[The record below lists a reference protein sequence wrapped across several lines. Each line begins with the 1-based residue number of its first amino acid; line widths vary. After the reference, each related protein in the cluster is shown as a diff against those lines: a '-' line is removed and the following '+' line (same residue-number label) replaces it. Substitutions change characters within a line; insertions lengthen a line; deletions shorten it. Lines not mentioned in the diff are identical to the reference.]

1 MAFTTRAKS
10 TIAVMAIAGTMIM
23 YVETMVTPALPV
35 LSKFFSASYDS
46 LSWIVTSYLIS
57 GTISAAIFGK
67 LADIYGK
74 KKVFVILSLVYAI
87 AVSFGGFANTLT
99 EFIII
104 RAIQGLGMGMLPVA
118 FALLNDELPKNEL
131 PLAQGII
138 SATFTVGASL
148 GLVVGAW
155 ITQNY
160 DWQWSYH
167 SAIPIAFGL
176 FIASLVILE
185 ESPYRKEETIDYGG
199 IFLLS
204 IGLVSAILV
213 LSEGV
218 YWGWTSYLILSLAF
232 LAVASFS
239 LFLIYENTVTQP
251 FINLKLLK
259 IRNIFLANLTGL
271 FASGGM
277 FYLFYT
283 IPPLLQDPAPAGFGK
298 DILTSGLVMVPG
310 SLMAIVFAPIGALIV
325 RKYGPKLSIII
336 GTGVM
341 LVAFILLY
349 FNRGNVTSIT
359 EDAIFI
365 GSGTSFVFV
374 GIINMII
381 ISTPRDSTGMV
392 TGMNTVFRNIGSTI
406 SPAIAGVLETQFI
419 VPAMVGYIPEPLGP
433 LPFTPIYST
442 FPSNLAFDYI
452 YVIGFIT
459 LLISLFF
466 TFSMKNVRVNELNE
480 VLE

>member
-10 TIAVMAIAGTMIM
+10 TITIMAIAGTMIM

-46 LSWIVTSYLIS
+46 LSWIITSYLIS

-74 KKVFVILSLVYAI
+74 KRVFVILALVYAV
-87 AVSFGGFANTLT
+87 AVSFGGFASTLT

-118 FALLNDELPKNEL
+118 FALLNDELPKSEL

-185 ESPYRKEETIDYGG
+185 ESPYRKRETIDYGG

-204 IGLVSAILV
+204 VGLVSAILV

-218 YWGWTSYLILSLAF
+218 YWGWTSYLIISLAF
-232 LAVASFS
+232 LAVTSFS
-239 LFLIYENTVTQP
+239 LFLIYENTVVQP

-283 IPPLLQDPAPAGFGK
+283 IPPLLQDPSPAGFGK

-349 FNRGNVTSIT
+349 FNRGSVTSIT
-359 EDAIFI
+359 EDAVFI
-365 GSGTSFVFV
+365 GILV
-374 GIINMII
+374 
-381 ISTPRDSTGMV
+381 
-392 TGMNTVFRNIGSTI
+392 
-406 SPAIAGVLETQFI
+406 QQ
-419 VPAMVGYIPEPLGP
+419 
-433 LPFTPIYST
+433 
-442 FPSNLAFDYI
+442 
-452 YVIGFIT
+452 
-459 LLISLFF
+459 
-466 TFSMKNVRVNELNE
+466 
-480 VLE
+480 

>member
-1 MAFTTRAKS
+1 MAFTGRARS
-10 TIAVMAIAGTMIM
+10 TIAVMAITGTMIM

-35 LSKFFSASYDS
+35 LSKFFSANYDS
-46 LSWIVTSYLIS
+46 LSWIITSYLIS

-74 KKVFVILSLVYAI
+74 KRVFVILSLFYAV

-99 EFIII
+99 EFIVI
-104 RAIQGLGMGMLPVA
+104 RSIQGLGMGMIPVA
-118 FALLNDELPKNEL
+118 FALLNDELPKKEL

-148 GLVVGAW
+148 GLVIGAW
-155 ITQNY
+155 ITQNF

-176 FIASLVILE
+176 FVASIIILQ
-185 ESPYRKEETIDYGG
+185 ESPYRKNESIDYGG

-204 IGLVSAILV
+204 VGLVSAILV

-218 YWGWTSYLILSLAF
+218 YWGWTSYLILSLSF
-232 LAVASFS
+232 LAIASIVM
-239 LFLIYENTVTQP
+239 FLLYENTVEQP

-283 IPPLLQDPAPAGFGK
+283 IPPLLQDPTPAGFGK

-310 SLMAIVFAPIGALIV
+310 SLMAIVFAPIGALVV
-325 RKYGPKLSIII
+325 RKYGPKLSILI
-336 GTGVM
+336 GTAIM
-341 LVAFILLY
+341 LAAFILLY
-349 FNRGNVTSIT
+349 FNRADVTSIT

-392 TGMNTVFRNIGSTI
+392 TGMNTVFRNIGSTM
-406 SPAIAGVLETQFI
+406 SPAIAGVLETQYVI
-419 VPAMVGYIPEPLGP
+419 PAMVGYIPEPLGNI
-433 LPFTPIYST
+433 PFTPIYST
-442 FPSNLAFDYI
+442 FPSNIAFDYI

-459 LLISLFF
+459 LLVSLFF
-466 TFSMKNVRVNELNE
+466 TFSMKSVRVNELNE